1 MAQYIATTDLGKQRE
16 AAGKIQALLLDETPV
31 IFAYF
36 YDYLMATAAGVG
48 GITVTGIGQTFLA
61 NATVA

>member
-1 MAQYIATTDLGKQRE
+1 M
-16 AAGKIQALLLDETPV
+16 

-36 YDYLMATAAGVG
+36 YDYLMATAPGVG

-61 NATVA
+61 RATIA